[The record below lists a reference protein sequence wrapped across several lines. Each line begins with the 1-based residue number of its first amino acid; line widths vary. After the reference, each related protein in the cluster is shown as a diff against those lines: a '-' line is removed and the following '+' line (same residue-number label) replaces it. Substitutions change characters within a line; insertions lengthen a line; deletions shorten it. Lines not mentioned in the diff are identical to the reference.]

1 MSKTVQ
7 PYVLAA
13 VARCLDSGEYSDLTI
28 TCGSDVHKVH
38 KVIVCTQSDF
48 LAAAIRFGGKETKQ
62 ANIKLPDDEST
73 VVKLLVK
80 YFYTGDY
87 KCELERTSEGK
98 SHQSKPSSSYT
109 QNFPHTC
116 DGYYCEAY
124 LCPHHS
130 CETHCNGSCTNF
142 NCQYCSSETLNFL
155 AKGLLIHAKVYE
167 LADKYNIVGLKE
179 LSKGKFEIGCS
190 AFWDTDTFP
199 VAAQY
204 AFSTT
209 VEEDKGLRDIVIFT
223 IATRP
228 QLIKK
233 PEIQVLLKEFG
244 SLSLGVLLKKAS
256 DHRWF

>member
-1 MSKTVQ
+1 M
-7 PYVLAA
+7 
-13 VARCLDSGEYSDLTI
+13 
-28 TCGSDVHKVH
+28 
-38 KVIVCTQSDF
+38 
-48 LAAAIRFGGKETKQ
+48 
-62 ANIKLPDDEST
+62 
-73 VVKLLVK
+73 
-80 YFYTGDY
+80 
-87 KCELERTSEGK
+87 
-98 SHQSKPSSSYT
+98 
-109 QNFPHTC
+109 
-116 DGYYCEAY
+116 
-124 LCPHHS
+124 
-130 CETHCNGSCTNF
+130 
-142 NCQYCSSETLNFL
+142 
-155 AKGLLIHAKVYE
+155 YE